1 MLKLQPFFLLIY
13 MWEINGH
20 HAKHKGNT
28 HSDIVALAIP
38 KLCTVIDFC
47 VSCQEGFHQFCC
59 RLIFKTPRARYDM
72 LQRESFVLQ
81 QYPEK
86 KIQWT
91 DAGNPRLDVGSH
103 LLHGTIWNTSF
114 CQGMSRTSTH
124 PRRVSLGKETVLPIG
139 HRVTRYGGTL
149 GFCPTSSWPGAVPA
163 STSGRIPARFPGS
176 LLGWNWIQGLKIPF
190 LDVIT

>member
-1 MLKLQPFFLLIY
+1 MDI
-13 MWEINGH
+13 MHNI
-20 HAKHKGNT
+20 KGTN
-28 HSDIVALAIP
+28 IVALAIP
-38 KLCTVIDFC
+38 KLCTVID
-47 VSCQEGFHQFCC
+47 
-59 RLIFKTPRARYDM
+59 TPRARYDM

-86 KIQWT
+86 SQWT
-91 DAGNPRLDVGSH
+91 DAEEILLDDGCWLTFASWNNMEH
-103 LLHGTIWNTSF
+103 IFLSRHGQNKYASEAGF
-114 CQGMSRTSTH
+114 CRGRDGFTN
-124 PRRVSLGKETVLPIG
+124 R

-176 LLGWNWIQGLKIPF
+176 LLGWNWIQGLKILPF